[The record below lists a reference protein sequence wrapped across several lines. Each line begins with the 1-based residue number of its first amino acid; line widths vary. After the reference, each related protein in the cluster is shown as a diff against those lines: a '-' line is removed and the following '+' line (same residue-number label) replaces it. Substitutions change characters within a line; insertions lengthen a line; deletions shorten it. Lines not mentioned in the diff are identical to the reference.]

1 MTIRR
6 GEESHATLLWS
17 TGLLALVSLALLLA
31 MLVVPRAAASQTI
44 EIVVPDGTQERTDQ
58 GEQIVLFPRRLEV
71 AVGDRLIITN
81 EDVVTRQVGP
91 YVVGSGQRID
101 QTFSTVGSIEGI
113 CTLHPSGEVT
123 IVVR

>member
-6 GEESHATLLWS
+6 GAASHATLLWS

-81 EDVVTRQVGP
+81 EDAVTHQVGP

>member
-71 AVGDRLIITN
+71 TVGDRLIITN